1 MHIGDLNRDAAGRLL
16 RSGMTDYER
25 WLQFVSFQ
33 DGTQCW
39 MWTGGITSSGHGNF
53 RIKLADGWKQI
64 GAHVY
69 SYIHHH
75 GPVPIGENG
84 KPLVIRHSCDIRP
97 CVNPNLPIARNAKAK
112 YARHDST
119 QSRTHAIWTSRTR
132 RLLPI
137 LGVSHESSFHHTNPQ
152 SSRRE

>member
-97 CVNPNLPIARNAKAK
+97 CVNPNHLLPGTQKQNMQDMIARNRGRMQFGRPERDD
-112 YARHDST
+112 YC
-119 QSRTHAIWTSRTR
+119 
-132 RLLPI
+132 P
-137 LGVSHESSFHHTNPQ
+137 F
-152 SSRRE
+152 